1 MLPLDLTK
9 TSQEMIYALLT
20 HVAGR
25 TITTSDVTVSAPSV
39 IAGAQAGQPNTNVT
53 LTFKEGSTVIKPGG
67 ATSLVRKLTRID
79 LGTIATTKGFT
90 GILSDD
96 ISKYTDAT
104 YVVGKVNAGLGTV
117 LTASD
122 ITLDNAQT
130 VEGVLD
136 VDVTMAADHYGLIGK
151 VHLKVTDNVDH
162 RPTLETAFAD
172 EAMDGFGDAVNT
184 NPMRA

>member
-25 TITTSDVTVSAPSV
+25 AITTSDVTVSAPSV

-79 LGTIATTKGFT
+79 LGAVATSKSFT

-104 YVVGKVNAGLGTV
+104 YVVGKINAALGTV

-130 VEGVLD
+130 VDGVLD
-136 VDVTMAADHYGLIGK
+136 VDVTMAAGHYGLIGK

-162 RPTLETAFAD
+162 RPTLESAFAN
-172 EAMDGFGDAVNT
+172 EALVGLGA
-184 NPMRA
+184 PA